1 MKSTSDTDVREIDPG
16 ASHADMY
23 VNNFTAEEN
32 QKFTVAFAEITEAMA
47 KQLDAGAAPTDDA
60 VQELIR
66 RHYEFCSQFWKPN
79 RQSYTSL
86 ALSYVLPSPY
96 RDSYEAV
103 RAGLGKFHYDAIV
116 KWATE
121 NLD

>member
-1 MKSTSDTDVREIDPG
+1 MREIDPG

-23 VNNFTAEEN
+23 ANNFTADEN
-32 QKFTVAFAEITEAMA
+32 KEFAAKFAEITEAMA
-47 KQLDAGAAPTDDA
+47 LQMDAGAAPTDDA
-60 VQELIR
+60 VQDLIE
-66 RHYEFCSQFWKPN
+66 RHYEFCLQFWKPN

-96 RDSYEAV
+96 HDSYEAV
-103 RAGLGKFHYDAIV
+103 RSGLGKYHYDAIV
-116 KWATE
+116 KWATD